1 MEYVKKLKN
10 LREKNNITQKTVAE
24 LLNINQ
30 NLYCMYENE
39 YQVIPLKHL
48 NTLSN
53 YFNVSLDYLFG
64 FTNKI
69 QYNDICCEINNLVA
83 GKNLKELRKDN
94 KLTQSKLATTL
105 NTTQSVIADYERGRY
120 LIATLFL
127 YDICKKYG
135 ISADYL
141 LGKTDSPKFYK

>member
-69 QYNDICCEINNLVA
+69 QYNDICCEINNL
-83 GKNLKELRKDN
+83 D
-94 KLTQSKLATTL
+94 
-105 NTTQSVIADYERGRY
+105 
-120 LIATLFL
+120 
-127 YDICKKYG
+127 
-135 ISADYL
+135 
-141 LGKTDSPKFYK
+141 